1 MAFVRPVL
9 SAADRIIGQPDHM
22 GALPQLYAAT
32 MPDVMADDYW
42 GPDAFRE
49 QRGYPKRVGR
59 TKHAQSATDARRLW
73 ELSEDLTGVTYA
85 WQGAGG

>member
-1 MAFVRPVL
+1 MLALGDKLF
-9 SAADRIIGQPDHM
+9 GQPDHM

-49 QRGYPKRVGR
+49 QRGHPTRVGR
-59 TKHAQSATDARRLW
+59 TKHAQSTADAGRLW
-73 ELSEDLTGVTYA
+73 QRSEELTGVTYP
-85 WQGAGG
+85 WP